1 MPDKRTGRRKQNQA
15 GVFMSLL
22 RRLRKWLA
30 TWEQIFIGELLAVTI
45 PVTEQRR

>member
-1 MPDKRTGRRKQNQA
+1 MNPDRAAETEIERCSMKLVRQ
-15 GVFMSLL
+15 
-22 RRLRKWLA
+22 LRKWLA